1 MKFTRRFVVILAKIL
16 AATAPVWG
24 MTLSVIVFLGLAI
37 AALED
42 IPIGEA
48 IYFAF
53 ISALTVGYGDLVPVT
68 PAGRALSVALA
79 VMGLVT
85 TGIVVAAAVEAV
97 KLAYEHPELD
107 RR

>member
-16 AATAPVWG
+16 AVTAPVWG
-24 MTLSVIVFLGLAI
+24 MTLSVIVVLGLAI
-37 AALED
+37 ASLED

-68 PAGRALSVALA
+68 PAGRVLSVALA
-79 VMGLVT
+79 LVGLIT
-85 TGIVVAAAVEAV
+85 TGIIVAAAVEAV
-97 KLAYEHPELD
+97 KLAYEQPDLD